1 MMSEEF
7 LHKFIQPASTKIVML
22 ILDGLGGL
30 PQTPE
35 GLTELETARTPN
47 LDRLAGQSSLGLTIP
62 VIHGITN
69 GSGPGHLAIFGYDPI
84 QYEIGRGALEA
95 LGVDFD
101 LRPTDVAARG
111 NFCTLDADGILV
123 DRRAGRI
130 PTDQS
135 RRLVERLNT
144 IRIEGVEFFLETVK
158 EHRLAFVMRG
168 EGLSP
173 AISDSDPQKN
183 GIRPLEV
190 RPLVPEAERS
200 AQVVNQ
206 FIAEARRLLKDEPI
220 GNGITLRG
228 YDCLPVIPPYSEKYS
243 LNAAAIAINGM
254 YKGVARLAGMEVLE
268 VGGLT
273 LNDQLDTLEK
283 AWNDF
288 DFFYVHVKQTDIC
301 GELGDFDGKVRV
313 IESVDEVIPRM
324 LALRPDVF
332 IVGGDHST
340 PAVMKAHSWHPVP
353 LLIYSK
359 YVRPDQIDRFG
370 ERACQHGSLGVLP
383 ATQVM
388 PIALANAGRI
398 AKYGG

>member
-1 MMSEEF
+1 M
-7 LHKFIQPASTKIVML
+7 
-22 ILDGLGGL
+22 
-30 PQTPE
+30 
-35 GLTELETARTPN
+35 
-47 LDRLAGQSSLGLTIP
+47 
-62 VIHGITN
+62 
-69 GSGPGHLAIFGYDPI
+69 
-84 QYEIGRGALEA
+84 
-95 LGVDFD
+95 
-101 LRPTDVAARG
+101 
-111 NFCTLDADGILV
+111 
-123 DRRAGRI
+123 
-130 PTDQS
+130 
-135 RRLVERLNT
+135 ERLNA
-144 IRIEGVEFFLETVK
+144 IRMEGVEFFLETVK

-173 AISDSDPQKN
+173 ALSDSDPQKN

-190 RPLVPEAERS
+190 RPLAPEAERS
-200 AQVVNQ
+200 AQVVNR

-228 YDCLPVIPPYSEKYS
+228 YDRLPVIPPYSEKYG
-243 LNAAAIAINGM
+243 LKAAAIAINGM

-324 LALRPDVF
+324 LALKPDVF

-353 LLIYSK
+353 LLIHSK